1 MSRLSR
7 EQRAYARRRI
17 GKGSF
22 KKFRDWKYYLFLGQ
36 SNQPVLAEKF
46 CQDSNYSTKF
56 YVPRVLK
63 WDWTWLETFISS
75 WRLIWDPLS
84 LLSLF
89 FFLSLHFDNM
99 QSASFIPSP
108 FLRYSETFMSIP
120 KLLLTKYSQAEIH
133 NFSPVW
139 NQDFYSTFHSCS
151 FFYYILQCILWLFF
165 CDISITCCQ

>member
-89 FFLSLHFDNM
+89 FFCHCTLITCNQLHLFLALSLGIQRHLCPYPNSCS
-99 QSASFIPSP
+99 QN
-108 FLRYSETFMSIP
+108 IP
-120 KLLLTKYSQAEIH
+120 KLKFTISHLSEIKI
-133 NFSPVW
+133 FIVLFTPVV
-139 NQDFYSTFHSCS
+139 F
-151 FFYYILQCILWLFF
+151 
-165 CDISITCCQ
+165 SITSCNVSYGSFSVISL